1 MRSVDW
7 SSAVCS
13 SVLCAGATGSDQ
25 GGDAGG
31 GPGRGLGGKRVEAAP
46 DDWHGIVIGD
56 GDPGVLVERRISRDG
71 GTAGDLPDQVP
82 HLAKLRDLATG
93 IGKDRR
99 QRGGL
104 MRHGP
109 RFYRVAAKEGLMSVV
124 AAAPRR

>member
-31 GPGRGLGGKRVEAAP
+31 GPGRGLGGKRVEAAQ

-56 GDPGVLVERRISRDG
+56 GDPGVLVERRISREG
-71 GTAGDLPDQVP
+71 GTAGQLPDEVP
-82 HLAKLRDLATG
+82 PLAKLRDLATG
-93 IGKDRR
+93 TAQERR
-99 QRGGL
+99 KRG
-104 MRHGP
+104 RRKRVGP
-109 RFYRVAAKEGLMSVV
+109 PVARRR
-124 AAAPRR
+124 AAA